1 LQGKRDGHNG
11 WHNQNYCIDS
21 LHPAFFLATIQ
32 AMPQQ
37 LRVEIILDRAV
48 SAHFASLDRKDRTLI
63 LDEIEEQLGFE
74 PNVPTR
80 NRKALRI
87 PNRLNATWELR
98 CGADNRYRVFYDVDV
113 DAQIVVVLAIGR
125 KIRNKLLIGNEEFI
139 L

>member
-1 LQGKRDGHNG
+1 MNHAHRGY
-11 WHNQNYCIDS
+11 NQKWRVDS
-21 LHPAFFLATIQ
+21 LRPAFYLATIQ

-37 LRVEIILDRAV
+37 LRFEILFDSAV
-48 SAHFASLDRKDRTLI
+48 SAHFASLDSKDRTLI
-63 LDEIEEQLGFE
+63 LDAIEEQLGFE
-74 PNVPTR
+74 PAVSTR
-80 NRKALRI
+80 NRKVLRI

-125 KIRNKLLIGNEEFI
+125 KIRNKLLIGNEEFT